1 MTYKEMINNIINTRG
16 KHGLNPNSY
25 FEMHHIVPSA
35 WGGEGDYYDKVKG
48 RTTFGKNS
56 KHKNCI
62 WVTPEEHFELHR
74 LLWTENRGDRAMVVA
89 FMLMSDREKLTAKEY
104 GDLRRDYTKQM
115 GETSSQLMKR
125 YWEGNTVGVACIET
139 GKVYESMLEAAIDVA
154 GDKIYTGNIN
164 RAATNMD
171 YTAFGYHWAYTDP
184 ERYEEAV
191 NKLEQ
196 KSNREFYDNEVCA
209 GLIAPEIRT
218 EPTDYIEKILET
230 AIKTSPK
237 QGKFTE
243 REANIIISVIVEGK
257 TFEEIGRERGVTRS
271 CVHHKYKNALSKLQ
285 RNPATMKMLESLK
298 KGERK

>member
-16 KHGLNPNSY
+16 KHGLDPNSY

-35 WGGEGDYYDKVKG
+35 WGGEGDYYDKVRG

-74 LLWTENRGDRAMVVA
+74 LLWTENRGDRAMLAA
-89 FMLMSDREKLTAKEY
+89 FKMMSNKGTLTAEEY
-104 GDLRRDYTKQM
+104 GELRRDYVEQL
-115 GETSSQLMKR
+115 GEISSQSMKK
-125 YWEGNTVGVACIET
+125 YWEGKTVGVACIET
-139 GKVYESMLEAAIDVA
+139 GRVYNSVLEATLDMCGEKNLSA
-154 GDKIYTGNIN
+154 NIS

-171 YTAFGYHWAYTDP
+171 YTAFGYHWAFTDP

-196 KSNREFYDNEVCA
+196 KGNREFYDNEVCA

-243 REANIIISVIVEGK
+243 REANIIISVIVEKK
-257 TFEEIGRERGVTRS
+257 TFEEIGKERGVTRS
-271 CVHHKYKNALSKLQ
+271 CIHHQYKNALSKLQ
-285 RNPATMKMLESLK
+285 KNPATMKMLETLRDEK
-298 KGERK
+298 